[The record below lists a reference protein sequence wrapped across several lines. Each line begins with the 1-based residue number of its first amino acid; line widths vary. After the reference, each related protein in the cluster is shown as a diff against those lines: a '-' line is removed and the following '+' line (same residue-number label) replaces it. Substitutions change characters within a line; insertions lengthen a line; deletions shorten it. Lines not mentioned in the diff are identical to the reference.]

1 MGVSPE
7 TINDPKFVC
16 FIYFVHTEH
25 LRIFFCDIVT
35 LVHIIFITI
44 KLYYIVKRTT
54 SNRVILTIA
63 LKIILFMENS
73 STILFPQ
80 RRKSN
85 IQHEIVT
92 LVHIIFIESIYIA
105 LLKEQ
110 LQIKLS

>member
-1 MGVSPE
+1 MGVFPE

-44 KLYYIVKRTT
+44 KLYYIVKRTS

-63 LKIILFMENS
+63 LKTNIIHGKQFNHPIS
-73 STILFPQ
+73 PKKKKYYST
-80 RRKSN
+80 
-85 IQHEIVT
+85 
-92 LVHIIFIESIYIA
+92 
-105 LLKEQ
+105 
-110 LQIKLS
+110 